1 MVIIVMIR
9 TTLFPKVSNGVKQG
23 SWGDDVGENG
33 YDGSGDA
40 DDENNNKL
48 FHKISNGI
56 EQGSWGDDVGE
67 DGYDDS
73 GDADDDN
80 NNKLFPKV
88 SNGVEQ
94 GSRRQ
99 RGAAGKSSS
108 KWSTHRGTGRLILM
122 VIRNN

>member
-1 MVIIVMIR
+1 MNKGAGVMMLVKMVMMVVVML
-9 TTLFPKVSNGVKQG
+9 TTKF
-23 SWGDDVGENG
+23 
-33 YDGSGDA
+33 
-40 DDENNNKL
+40 
-48 FHKISNGI
+48 
-56 EQGSWGDDVGE
+56 
-67 DGYDDS
+67 
-73 GDADDDN
+73 
-80 NNKLFPKV
+80 FPKV